1 MNENITASR
10 LKKIRVEKSVNQD
23 DVAEACGISRVSLAR
38 YESGARFPKA
48 DIVAKLASYYGVS
61 SDYILGNDSANT
73 EPSAEEEQP
82 VSDRMRRFR
91 EATADLDEAE
101 MKIVELF
108 VQQVKNSR
116 K

>member
-1 MNENITASR
+1 MNRIKEARIAAGLSQKYVATTLGIAGP
-10 LKKIRVEKSVNQD
+10 SVSNW
-23 DVAEACGISRVSLAR
+23 
-38 YESGARFPKA
+38 ESGKTNPTP
-48 DIVAKLASYYGVS
+48 DNYVALASLLGVS
-61 SDYILGNDSANT
+61 VDFLLGNDSANT